1 MPAGVPVIGGGGGEL
16 LPPPH
21 DVQNPLTKIPKTA
34 IRSTRRLWP
43 AIRIGAQTRNTPNIA
58 AAPSKP
64 NIPRNGISD
73 AAEVRAV
80 VVMLTVAV
88 FEVPLRTTEFGEA
101 AQVDWGGNPAQFK
114 DTVPLKP
121 GLGVSATVNFTV
133 SPAEMVAAETEEES
147 EKSGAAVTVTAA
159 LALLVGSATLVAVTM

>member
-1 MPAGVPVIGGGGGEL
+1 MSCCRLHTTSRIRL
-16 LPPPH
+16 LKFPRP
-21 DVQNPLTKIPKTA
+21 
-34 IRSTRRLWP
+34 RSGALADSGLRFGSGHRPGTR
-43 AIRIGAQTRNTPNIA
+43 QTA